1 MRTVMR
7 EDWDGRGRRGME
19 ERERGGGY
27 ASSFT
32 RNHVQENVLVRERYF
47 KRKECDKL

>member
-19 ERERGGGY
+19 ERERGGICEQFY
-27 ASSFT
+27 KKSCA
-32 RNHVQENVLVRERYF
+32 RKCACKREVL
-47 KRKECDKL
+47 